1 MNPYRKVY
9 RTRADRIMA
18 ISRHIQQNCM
28 AASFAN
34 VGVTVDIADQN
45 IDAESDVVTDQNA
58 DAESDVAASI
68 ADVGVT
74 VDIADQ
80 NIDAESDVVADQ
92 NADAESDVAASIAD
106 VGVTV
111 DIAHQNIDAESDMAA
126 AHVEDDIDPSV
137 ADNVIHKCS
146 DIESDR
152 CGNNV
157 SCIVSQSKSCSA
169 NSNVVVQTKNIVS
182 NSTPRKRIVS
192 TSYKL
197 SPIKTAKGL
206 AVKAAFMS
214 RSSPVKRVKKR
225 GVNTEECGSGKNCQ
239 DNVKQNRMDK
249 VQTRASIAGLSPV
262 MTGHP
267 KTPTSIR
274 KPQSKIK
281 GSKPTIAGCAERLSK
296 GQNKRISQVSKM
308 PARNECKSVE
318 RLSKNAHSSREQWRG
333 LQKFGDDH
341 VSKKP
346 TSIRGS
352 LSKRKGSPVAGPS
365 KRVCNAETKGIGQSQ
380 RRRGSSEGQRETVH
394 DNLDQWSDVE
404 MDNDDSVSKE
414 TDRGKTSGKN
424 RCGNNVKRLYSRS
437 AEQLQTTVTSKKKGP
452 PCKGLLTHRKSK
464 YRQINSDSHSDDD
477 SDYIPDDEDLDV
489 DDTVTKP
496 TSKILTK
503 VVKNSR
509 ERRQS
514 SKSMMLLNKLQ
525 SNEDIADDC
534 SASESEEENS
544 SSDCRS
550 EIENSSDFDDFSDK
564 EMDKSTDKAATSV
577 PQNWYPPIGQ
587 HHVFDCNYANAVD
600 SNMCSEPIE
609 FFRLFMD
616 DELVDIMVSQTNLNA
631 KQSLERTQ
639 LSAASR
645 INSWTDINKED
656 MESFIGLLLWMRLVK
671 MPSIKSYWRRSQLF
685 RNSVAPLIM
694 ARNRFEL
701 ILRMWHFADNS
712 EANDDGR
719 LHKIR
724 NLVNLLVAKFQ
735 QAKVPGEH
743 LVVDETMIPFRGR
756 LKFRQ
761 YLPGKSHKYG
771 VKVFKLCDRSGYT
784 YNLDIYSGKGDGQAT
799 EVVMKLSEPYLDAGR
814 TMCTDNY
821 YTSLPLAD
829 CLLSKKTHL
838 VGTVR
843 SNRKGLPKE
852 VTDARMKKG
861 EVTAGIPAP

>member
-9 RTRADRIMA
+9 RTLADRIMA

-58 DAESDVAASI
+58 DAESDVAS
-68 ADVGVT
+68 
-74 VDIADQ
+74 
-80 NIDAESDVVADQ
+80 
-92 NADAESDVAASIAD
+92 SIAD

-318 RLSKNAHSSREQWRG
+318 RLSK
-333 LQKFGDDH
+333 K
-341 VSKKP
+341 
-346 TSIRGS
+346 
-352 LSKRKGSPVAGPS
+352 
-365 KRVCNAETKGIGQSQ
+365 
-380 RRRGSSEGQRETVH
+380 
-394 DNLDQWSDVE
+394 
-404 MDNDDSVSKE
+404 
-414 TDRGKTSGKN
+414 
-424 RCGNNVKRLYSRS
+424 
-437 AEQLQTTVTSKKKGP
+437 
-452 PCKGLLTHRKSK
+452 
-464 YRQINSDSHSDDD
+464 
-477 SDYIPDDEDLDV
+477 
-489 DDTVTKP
+489 
-496 TSKILTK
+496 
-503 VVKNSR
+503 
-509 ERRQS
+509 
-514 SKSMMLLNKLQ
+514 
-525 SNEDIADDC
+525 C
-534 SASESEEENS
+534 S
-544 SSDCRS
+544 
-550 EIENSSDFDDFSDK
+550 
-564 EMDKSTDKAATSV
+564 
-577 PQNWYPPIGQ
+577 
-587 HHVFDCNYANAVD
+587 
-600 SNMCSEPIE
+600 
-609 FFRLFMD
+609 
-616 DELVDIMVSQTNLNA
+616 
-631 KQSLERTQ
+631 
-639 LSAASR
+639 
-645 INSWTDINKED
+645 
-656 MESFIGLLLWMRLVK
+656 
-671 MPSIKSYWRRSQLF
+671 
-685 RNSVAPLIM
+685 
-694 ARNRFEL
+694 
-701 ILRMWHFADNS
+701 
-712 EANDDGR
+712 
-719 LHKIR
+719 
-724 NLVNLLVAKFQ
+724 
-735 QAKVPGEH
+735 
-743 LVVDETMIPFRGR
+743 
-756 LKFRQ
+756 
-761 YLPGKSHKYG
+761 
-771 VKVFKLCDRSGYT
+771 
-784 YNLDIYSGKGDGQAT
+784 
-799 EVVMKLSEPYLDAGR
+799 
-814 TMCTDNY
+814 
-821 YTSLPLAD
+821 
-829 CLLSKKTHL
+829 
-838 VGTVR
+838 
-843 SNRKGLPKE
+843 
-852 VTDARMKKG
+852 
-861 EVTAGIPAP
+861 